1 MSSRRRLLSQSVVG
15 LQRALGAGRAG
26 TQLQHRPVDH
36 GAWAVLRQPSALTS
50 GLWQQQQWS
59 RSISSSAAALYNGRG
74 SGSSSSYY
82 IPTRPP
88 PNYGVR
94 VVPEK
99 TAYVVERFGKFNRIL
114 DAGLHFLIPVVDRIA
129 YVHSLKELA
138 IPISHQTAIT
148 KDNVTI
154 TIDGVLYVKVVDP
167 HKASYGVDNAMYAVG
182 QLAQTTMRSELG
194 KITLD
199 KTFEEREALNLA
211 IVASINSA
219 AEAWG
224 LQCLRYEIKDI
235 TPPAGIITAMELQA
249 EAERRKRASILE
261 SEGQRQAVINVAEG
275 SKQEVILS
283 SEAEKMA
290 AINRANGEAQ
300 AITARAQATAA
311 GLKMLAQELTSGG
324 GAAAAQL
331 RVAEQYVEAF
341 RHLAK
346 QANTL
351 LLPANAGD
359 PASMVAQALGVYKTV
374 STQQQRQQLP
384 GGGDDDG
391 GSNGGGR
398 GSGSS
403 APAMAGLGGGGG
415 GGGSSSGSAGGG
427 RKFTSSA
434 AGLSSSGSSGRGSSV
449 RDAAAAAGAG
459 AGALG
464 GAAMTSSWLPDSP
477 VFSLRSVLDE

>member
-1 MSSRRRLLSQSVVG
+1 M
-15 LQRALGAGRAG
+15 
-26 TQLQHRPVDH
+26 
-36 GAWAVLRQPSALTS
+36 
-50 GLWQQQQWS
+50 
-59 RSISSSAAALYNGRG
+59 
-74 SGSSSSYY
+74 
-82 IPTRPP
+82 
-88 PNYGVR
+88 
-94 VVPEK
+94 VPEK

-199 KTFEEREALNLA
+199 KTFEERETLNLA
-211 IVASINSA
+211 IVASINGA

-283 SEAEKMA
+283 SEAEKQA

-374 STQQQRQQLP
+374 SSSQQQQQQLS
-384 GGGDDDG
+384 GGDNGSSG
-391 GSNGGGR
+391 GSS
-398 GSGSS
+398 GSGGSS
-403 APAMAGLGGGGG
+403 KGSGTAAAMSGLGGGSGG
-415 GGGSSSGSAGGG
+415 SAGRKYTSGAGYTSSSEAALLSSGGSS
-427 RKFTSSA
+427 KM
-434 AGLSSSGSSGRGSSV
+434 
-449 RDAAAAAGAG
+449 RDAAAAAGVG
-459 AGALG
+459 GALG
-464 GAAMTSSWLPDSP
+464 GAAMTGSGSWLPESP
-477 VFSLRSVLDE
+477 VFSLRSMVDE